1 MSKFSVMQDI
11 RLPKI
16 PVGYPLKRNRTG
28 ETSNQPERLDREEVV
43 FVPLWGLSHC
53 STRSVCHDGAA
64 WAVLSARIRCRKEAV
79 TALSLGLL
87 ASCWAL
93 HNSRYGVP
101 SRTESKG
108 STPRSGAKPAD
119 IWTQGRKGNRGGR
132 TVGSAIT
139 SWSPL
144 ASGLKASW
152 RNRRALEPPPRCF
165 SYILESRL
173 IAIDCIGDG
182 GIGAHFRDG
191 WLPGSYRFQGIQS
204 HQVKRRQL
212 PSCYCQE
219 ALLLPH
225 GMVAAFP
232 G

>member
-1 MSKFSVMQDI
+1 M
-11 RLPKI
+11 PKI

-101 SRTESKG
+101 SRTKSKG

-152 RNRRALEPPPRCF
+152 RNRRVSVSLSPTLTLFLAPQGKLYLRLQERVPESVSARLAASPPPKTMA
-165 SYILESRL
+165 SYI
-173 IAIDCIGDG
+173 AIPDVV
-182 GIGAHFRDG
+182 
-191 WLPGSYRFQGIQS
+191 PSSYRFSNGYP
-204 HQVKRRQL
+204 K
-212 PSCYCQE
+212 
-219 ALLLPH
+219 
-225 GMVAAFP
+225 
-232 G
+232 

>member
-16 PVGYPLKRNRTG
+16 PVGYPLKRNRMG

-119 IWTQGRKGNRGGR
+119 IWTQGRKGNRDGR

-139 SWSPL
+139 SWSPR

-152 RNRRALEPPPRCF
+152 RNRRASDDPQD
-165 SYILESRL
+165 
-173 IAIDCIGDG
+173 AQ
-182 GIGAHFRDG
+182 RDRQT
-191 WLPGSYRFQGIQS
+191 GSASSSSERPVVFFWCVVFQ
-204 HQVKRRQL
+204 KR
-212 PSCYCQE
+212 
-219 ALLLPH
+219 
-225 GMVAAFP
+225 MVHVASTAARP
-232 G
+232 ARDV